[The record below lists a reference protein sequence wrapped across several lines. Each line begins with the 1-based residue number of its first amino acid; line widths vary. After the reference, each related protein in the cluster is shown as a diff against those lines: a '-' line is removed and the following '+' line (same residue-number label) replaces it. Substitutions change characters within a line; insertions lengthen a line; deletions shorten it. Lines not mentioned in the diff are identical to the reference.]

1 MVATVPNLLSQGLLT
16 MNRPSLA
23 RYEWISH
30 VPNREQLLMNK
41 QAAIAWAAAEPL
53 SVENVEV
60 APPKAHEVRIKIL
73 HTGVCHTGEFEI
85 CSKFRGLRLI
95 A

>member
-1 MVATVPNLLSQGLLT
+1 MV
-16 MNRPSLA
+16 
-23 RYEWISH
+23 
-30 VPNREQLLMNK
+30 K

-73 HTGVCHTGEFEI
+73 HTGVCHTGEFRLLGSPQFMSNSLAYR
-85 CSKFRGLRLI
+85 CLHAFRQGSRGRFPGDSGPRGCRYC
-95 A
+95 